1 MFTAL
6 IITIWVTG
14 NTVASQA
21 PHSLLLTVNNFR
33 EICEAELRMTIRI
46 KAINPNTTLEM
57 TENIGRQVRRYTSDD
72 VEVEAVSPERGP
84 ISIES
89 YYDDFLAVPGVL
101 EEIIDDEAEFDA
113 FINACWGDPGIDAC
127 REVTEKPV
135 VGIAEASMYVAN
147 MLGAKFSVATILPRA
162 RDFIED
168 RVRTT
173 GLWGQ
178 CASVRCTDLT
188 VVETEETRDAATEAL
203 YDAAQRAVKEDGAE
217 AICLGCAGMGG
228 LDEPLEDRLPVPV
241 IDSVAAA
248 GVITEGM
255 VRLDKATSKVMTY
268 KQPESKELK
277 GFPEKFHFGAESRE
291 N

>member
-1 MFTAL
+1 MYKQSNAGMS
-6 IITIWVTG
+6 IK
-14 NTVASQA
+14 
-21 PHSLLLTVNNFR
+21 
-33 EICEAELRMTIRI
+33 I
-46 KAINPNTTLEM
+46 KAINPNTTIEM
-57 TENIGRQVRRYTSDD
+57 TDNIGKQVRRYTSDD
-72 VEVEAVSPERGP
+72 VEVEAVSPESGP

-101 EEIIDDEAEFDA
+101 EEIMAADDDVDA

-127 REVTEKPV
+127 REVTSKPV

-147 MLGAKFSVATILPRA
+147 MLGATFSVATILPRA
-162 RDFIED
+162 RDFIEE

-203 YDAAQRAVKEDGAE
+203 ADAAERAIDEDGAE
-217 AICLGCAGMGG
+217 VICLGCAGMGG
-228 LDEPLEDRLPVPV
+228 LDGPLESRLPVPV

-255 VRLDKATSKVMTY
+255 VRLGKVTSNIGTY
-268 KQPESKELK
+268 QQPEPKPIK
-277 GFPEKFHFGAESRE
+277 GYPEHFEFEATDVEDR
-291 N
+291 

>member
-1 MFTAL
+1 
-6 IITIWVTG
+6 
-14 NTVASQA
+14 
-21 PHSLLLTVNNFR
+21 
-33 EICEAELRMTIRI
+33 MTIRI

-57 TENIGRQVRRYTSDD
+57 TENIGRQIRRYTSDD
-72 VEVEAVSPERGP
+72 VEVEAVSPEKGP

-101 EEIIDDEAEFDA
+101 EEILSADDDVDA

-135 VGIAEASMYVAN
+135 VGIAEASMYTAN
-147 MLGAKFSVATILPRA
+147 MLGANFSVATILPRA
-162 RDFIED
+162 RDFIEE
-168 RVRTT
+168 RIKTT

-178 CASVRCTDLT
+178 CASVRCTELT
-188 VVETEETRDAATEAL
+188 VVETEETRNAAEEAL
-203 YDAAQRAVKEDGAE
+203 YDAAVTAIEEDGAE

-228 LDEPLEDRLPVPV
+228 LDEPLEERLPVPV

-255 VRLDKATSKVMTY
+255 VRLGKTTSKIMTY

-277 GFPEKFHFGAESRE
+277 GYPDWLEF
-291 N
+291 

>member
-1 MFTAL
+1 
-6 IITIWVTG
+6 
-14 NTVASQA
+14 
-21 PHSLLLTVNNFR
+21 
-33 EICEAELRMTIRI
+33 MTIRI

-72 VEVEAVSPERGP
+72 VEVEAVSPEKGP

-101 EEIIDDEAEFDA
+101 EEILSADDDVDA

-147 MLGAKFSVATILPRA
+147 MLGANFSVATILPRA
-162 RDFIED
+162 RDFIEE
-168 RVRTT
+168 RVKTT

-178 CASVRCTDLT
+178 CASVRCTELT
-188 VVETEETRDAATEAL
+188 VVETEETRSAAEDAL
-203 YDAAQRAVKEDGAE
+203 YEAAMTAIEEDGAE

-228 LDEPLEDRLPVPV
+228 LDEPLEERLPVPV

-255 VRLDKATSKVMTY
+255 VRLGKTTSKIMTY

-277 GFPEKFHFGAESRE
+277 GYPDWLEF
-291 N
+291 

>member
-1 MFTAL
+1 MS
-6 IITIWVTG
+6 ID
-14 NTVASQA
+14 
-21 PHSLLLTVNNFR
+21 
-33 EICEAELRMTIRI
+33 I

-57 TENIGRQVRRYTSDD
+57 TENIGRQIRRYTSED
-72 VEVEAVSPERGP
+72 VVVDAVSPEKGP
-84 ISIES
+84 VSIES

-101 EEIIDDEAEFDA
+101 EEILVEEDDYDA

-127 REVTEKPV
+127 REVTDKPV

-147 MLGAKFSVATILPRA
+147 MLGASFSVATILPRA
-162 RDFIED
+162 RDFIEE

-173 GLWGQ
+173 GLWEQ

-203 YDAAQRAVKEDGAE
+203 YEAAERAIDEDGAE
-217 AICLGCAGMGG
+217 VICLGCAGMGG
-228 LDEPLEDRLPVPV
+228 LDGALEERLPVPV

-255 VRLDKATSKVMTY
+255 VRLGKMTSDVMTY
-268 KQPESKELK
+268 KSPEPKEIK
-277 GFPEKFHFGAESRE
+277 GYPERYQFGR
-291 N
+291 